1 MYVSTASTYRPWSS
15 PRVLGCALVSSLLVA
30 ACGGSSGGSGQSGTP
45 GEEVAKPGG
54 GLFIVDPNQSG
65 GAANLQLAQAT
76 WGRLVDIHEIDASGD
91 LVNDPV
97 YTDFVIEPNLV
108 IDGSSYV
115 LDRNPVTQRE
125 RLVIQARKNGVAD
138 SQAFD
143 ELLTA
148 ASDALPVVSA
158 KNDDGSS
165 TAPFTSVPR
174 NATVVL
180 RFNDC
185 LDDSSNGELKLV
197 ENVRVVT
204 GYTPSQPYSARVIF
218 DPNHGALV
226 AGSFHST
233 RVLVDMTT
241 SETEAD
247 ALPTAQDVNPIGL
260 PASLT
265 TSNQPNVSIRIP
277 TKLDAGSSQLS
288 LLTTLS
294 GAPLD
299 ADDNGPSDQ
308 NIPTLDVVRAFKAG
322 NANDA
327 SNGFLSDDVEPLA
340 VGAWAVDVTA
350 AAANPA
356 GTAGFDFLVD
366 LTFTTACLAEPS
378 EGDVIR
384 VGDEFL
390 VVTADG
396 TLVGSDVADLE
407 VRSVSSV
414 GSTNDLL
421 GSAAFETP
429 FLNTLALAEGC
440 WVNFLPT
447 PGLPP
452 AQDVSTSAQILVR
465 FNEPMDPETLSP
477 FEGFLVIEGASGASS
492 TARASNIVVGDVLPS
507 SDLTQ
512 FNYSPRRPF
521 PHTGGTSTDLHI
533 ELRGATDL
541 AGNPLR
547 FNLPFVDFELD
558 PLEDTERNGALTLRF
573 NSSVLDE
580 YAPSGGAPDNFID
593 VRGQYFHDS
602 TRGVLLARPVAV
614 AGWPVDRTIPVPQ
627 NMTTLATGVFTPLTP
642 LGAKIQMLWRYC
654 DMGWSLTDET
664 KYNLDVLGLN
674 WSPVGGL
681 VVADFYDQLEIRLGH
696 SRFLPDEAIDP
707 MTGAPLFPNSGLPG
721 APAFFENNYLA
732 SSSPTIVHN
741 RALGYT
747 VNPSD
752 LFISTSNTPMMPYPL
767 NRGLAPTLTYTFRDT
782 TIESLGA
789 DGDPNQ
795 PGAPLQIESDVGVS
809 GTVGTFDAAEVP
821 SFGLPLLIE
830 LKCFEAS
837 RGLGLNLFDVS
848 LANAF
853 GATTPNFRAYSAGGI
868 DTTGDR
874 QIVLPDSE
882 DIPQG
887 GYNAN
892 STPPGRRTTTTADNV
907 FYMGQL
913 DTVVRVSRVHTVWLD
928 SGNLVSPTW
937 QTPILEPA
945 NSAQPSGTT
954 VAIDFRSAT
963 GFSAT
968 GNQPFNGAALDAFGN
983 TAGGAPQ
990 PQNLTD
996 WSSDISI
1003 GDGQRY
1009 LQARITFVNNI
1020 TTGTSPELNVL
1031 VLPFLK

>member
-1 MYVSTASTYRPWSS
+1 MHVSTVPTYRSWSFS
-15 PRVLGCALVSSLLVA
+15 RALGCALASSLLVV

-54 GLFIVDPNQSG
+54 GFFIVDPNQSG
-65 GAANLQLAQAT
+65 GAASLKIAQVS

-97 YTDFVIEPNLV
+97 YTDFVIEPNLI

-125 RLVIQARKNGVAD
+125 RLIIQARKTGVAD
-138 SQAFD
+138 TLAFD
-143 ELLTA
+143 ELLLEAT
-148 ASDALPVVSA
+148 DALPSVSA

-165 TAPFTSVPR
+165 SPPFTSVPR

-180 RFNDC
+180 RFGDC
-185 LDDSSNGELKLV
+185 LDDDADAALKLV

-204 GYTPSQPYSARVIF
+204 GYAPTAPYSARVIF

-241 SETEAD
+241 SEAEAN

-277 TKLDAGSSQLS
+277 TKFDAGSSQLS

-299 ADDNGPSDQ
+299 AEDSSPADL

-322 NANDA
+322 NANEA

-340 VGAWAVDVTA
+340 VGVMAVDVTGA
-350 AAANPA
+350 QNDPA
-356 GTAGFDFLVD
+356 GTAGLDFLVD
-366 LTFTTACLAEPS
+366 LSFTTTCLVEPS

-384 VGDEFL
+384 VGDQFL
-390 VVTADG
+390 VVSADG
-396 TLVGSDVADLE
+396 TLVGSDVLSLP
-407 VRSVSSV
+407 VRSVAAV
-414 GSTNDLL
+414 GNSIDLL
-421 GSAAFETP
+421 GSGSFETP
-429 FLNTLALAEGC
+429 FLNTLALDEGC

-452 AQDVSTSAQILVR
+452 ARDVATSAQILVR

-477 FEGFLVIEGASGASS
+477 FEGFLVVEGASGASS
-492 TARASNIVVGDVLPS
+492 TARASNLVVGDVLPS
-507 SDLTQ
+507 SDLTL
-512 FNYSPRRPF
+512 FTYSPRRPF
-521 PHTGGTSTDLHI
+521 PHVGGTSTDLHV

-541 AGNPLR
+541 AGNALQ
-547 FNLPFVDFELD
+547 FDLPFIDFELD
-558 PLEDTERNGALTLRF
+558 PLEDSERNGALTLRF
-573 NSSVLDE
+573 NSPILDE
-580 YAPSGGAPDNFID
+580 YAPSGGATDGLID

-602 TRGVLLARPVAV
+602 ARGVLLPRPVAV
-614 AGWPVDRTIPVPQ
+614 TGWPVDRTNPVPQ
-627 NMTTLATGVFTPLTP
+627 NLITLPSGVFTPLTP

-681 VVADFYDQLEIRLGH
+681 VIADFYDGLEIRLGH

-707 MTGAPLFPNSGLPG
+707 MTGLPLFPNSGIPG
-721 APAFFENNYLA
+721 APAFFENNFLGA
-732 SSSPTIVHN
+732 SNPQIVHN

-752 LFISTSNTPMMPYPL
+752 LFISTTNTPMMPYPL
-767 NRGLAPTLTYTFRDT
+767 NRGGTPPLTYTFRDT
-782 TIESLGA
+782 TILTLGA

-795 PGAPLQIESDVGVS
+795 PGAPLQIENDLGLA
-809 GTVGTFDAAEVP
+809 GAGTFGAGEVP

-848 LANAF
+848 IANSLVS
-853 GATTPNFRAYSAGGI
+853 TPNFRAYSAGGI

-892 STPPGRRTTTTADNV
+892 STPPGRRTTTTADSV
-907 FYMGQL
+907 FYIGQL

-937 QTPILEPA
+937 QTPVLEPA
-945 NSAQPSGTT
+945 NSAQPTGTS
-954 VAIDFRSAT
+954 VSLDFRSAT
-963 GFSAT
+963 GFSS
-968 GNQPFNGAALDAFGN
+968 GSNPPFNGAALDAFGD
-983 TAGGAPQ
+983 TANNAPQ

-1003 GDGQRY
+1003 GNGQRY
-1009 LQARITFVNNI
+1009 LQVRLSFINNI
-1020 TTGTSPELNVL
+1020 QTRTSPELNVL

>member
-1 MYVSTASTYRPWSS
+1 MYVSSASTSRPWSS
-15 PRVLGCALVSSLLVA
+15 ARTLGCALVSSVLVA

-45 GEEVAKPGG
+45 GEEILKPGG

-65 GAANLQLAQAT
+65 GAANLQIAQVA

-91 LVNDPV
+91 MLADPI
-97 YTDFVIEPNLV
+97 YTDFVIEPSLV

-125 RLVIQARKNGVAD
+125 RLVIQARKTGVPD
-138 SQAFD
+138 SLAFD
-143 ELLTA
+143 ELLAA
-148 ASDALPVVSA
+148 ASDALPSVSA

-165 TAPFTSVPR
+165 SAPFTLVPR

-185 LDDSSNGELKLV
+185 LDDGVTGEQKLV

-204 GYTPSQPYSARVIF
+204 GYTPATPFSARVVF
-218 DPNHGALV
+218 DPNHGALIG
-226 AGSFHST
+226 GSFHST

-241 SETEAD
+241 SETEAAD
-247 ALPTAQDVNPIGL
+247 LPTAQDVNPIGL
-260 PASLT
+260 PASLV
-265 TSNQPNVSIRIP
+265 TSNQANVSVRIP

-299 ADDNGPSDQ
+299 SDDNGPSDQ
-308 NIPTLDVVRAFKAG
+308 NIPTLDVVRAFRSG

-327 SNGFLSDDVEPLA
+327 SNGFLGDDVEPLA
-340 VGAWAVDVTA
+340 VGVWAVDVTGA
-350 AAANPA
+350 LDDPA
-356 GTAGFDFLVD
+356 GTAGLDFLVD
-366 LTFTTACLAEPS
+366 LSFTTTCLAEPA

-384 VGDEFL
+384 VGDAFL
-390 VVTADG
+390 VVSADG
-396 TLVGSDVADLE
+396 VLAGSDVAGLP
-407 VRSVSSV
+407 VRSVASV
-414 GSTNDLL
+414 GDTNDLL
-421 GSAAFETP
+421 GAGVFETP
-429 FLNTLALAEGC
+429 FLNTLALTEGC

-477 FEGFLVIEGASGASS
+477 FEGFLVIEGAAGVSS
-492 TARASNIVVGDVLPS
+492 TARASNLVVGDVLPNA
-507 SDLTQ
+507 DLTL
-512 FNYSPRRPF
+512 FSYSPRRPF
-521 PHTGGTSTDLHI
+521 PHTGGTSTDLHV
-533 ELRGATDL
+533 ELSGATDL

-547 FNLPFVDFELD
+547 FELPFVDFELD

-580 YAPSGGAPDNFID
+580 YAPSGGAPDGFID
-593 VRGQYFHDS
+593 IRGQYFHDP
-602 TRGVLLARPVAV
+602 TRGVLLARPVAT
-614 AGWPVDRTIPVPQ
+614 AGWPVDRTVPVPQ
-627 NMTTLATGVFTPLTP
+627 NMTALATGVFTPLTP
-642 LGAKIQMLWRYC
+642 LGAKLQTVWRYC

-664 KYNLDVLGLN
+664 KFNLDVIGLN

-721 APAFFENNYLA
+721 APSFFENSFLSGSN
-732 SSSPTIVHN
+732 PTIVHN

-752 LFISTSNTPMMPYPL
+752 LFITTTNTPMMPYPL
-767 NRGLAPTLTYTFRDT
+767 NRGLAPTRTYTYRDT
-782 TIESLGA
+782 TIETLGA

-795 PGAPLQIESDVGVS
+795 PGAPLQIESDVGVA
-809 GTVGTFDAAEVP
+809 VGGPFDFGEVP

-853 GATTPNFRAYSAGGI
+853 GATTPNFRAYSSGGI

-907 FYMGQL
+907 FYLGQL

-937 QTPILEPA
+937 QTPVLEPA
-945 NSAQPSGTT
+945 NSAQPIGTQ
-954 VAIDFRSAT
+954 VVVDFRSAT
-963 GFSAT
+963 GFSAA
-968 GNQPFNGAALDAFGN
+968 GNQPFNGSALDAFGD
-983 TAGGAPQ
+983 TASNAPQ
-990 PQNLTD
+990 PQNLSA
-996 WSSDISI
+996 WSSDIAI
-1003 GDGQRY
+1003 GNDKRY
-1009 LQARITFVNNI
+1009 LQARLSFLNNI
-1020 TTGTSPELNVL
+1020 ETGTSPELNIL
-1031 VLPFLK
+1031 SLPFLK